1 MTRIFA
7 SAGTAKTPPV
17 PTNKDVKLGICPKS
31 FISVDDLNLL
41 PSDEIKLRF
50 WSLLLSV
57 SLSLRGRLLV
67 IISWTD
73 KSEQKSKNKG
83 SKPLP

>member
-1 MTRIFA
+1 LTRIFA

-50 WSLLLSV
+50 
-57 SLSLRGRLLV
+57 
-67 IISWTD
+67 
-73 KSEQKSKNKG
+73 
-83 SKPLP
+83 